1 MADFFLIENW
11 VKGEKEVLCSEV
23 TGLGLCFGIIIN
35 KIPIIWLLVL
45 NIDKILR
52 PKSKI
57 KILRNLIPQIATI
70 ALITSISNSRVPN
83 LRYICRCALL
93 NNIFG
98 LLLNPPHLKLN
109 FRLSR

>member
-35 KIPIIWLLVL
+35 KVPIIWLLVL

-52 PKSKI
+52 PKS
-57 KILRNLIPQIATI
+57 
-70 ALITSISNSRVPN
+70 
-83 LRYICRCALL
+83 
-93 NNIFG
+93 
-98 LLLNPPHLKLN
+98 
-109 FRLSR
+109 